1 MAQILQLQVLDYQQ
15 SLHMAVALVLQQQ
28 LQSMV
33 VHGLETTAVLVAA
46 VAEIKMVMAHQLLA
60 VLVYIQEVHL

>member
-15 SLHMAVALVLQQQ
+15 SRHMAVALVLQQQ

-33 VHGLETTAVLVAA
+33 VHGLETMAVLVAA
-46 VAEIKMVMAHQLLA
+46 AAEI
-60 VLVYIQEVHL
+60 